1 MKKILSLLTLILV
14 SMPVLAQRTARSQNF
29 ASDFQ
34 TVPVMANVTGV
45 NDVRFHSYVAL
56 LNPTSSAFGVEAT
69 LYDAN
74 GTTKT
79 ATIQLAAGEQKT
91 YDNFLETIFQY
102 SGGGAVTFRSPK
114 ASNRFILGTEVRT
127 TPGSYSTMVPPL
139 EFAGS
144 NSRAFAEGISVD
156 SSSRT
161 NIGCFN
167 QSNAA
172 NTIAVTVYANNHVQV
187 GTTSLSLA
195 PNAWGQTAIASVVP
209 NGYIRFDPAEA
220 AVCYAVVV
228 SNATGDGRFINATEY
243 LP

>member
-1 MKKILSLLTLILV
+1 MKTLLL
-14 SMPVLAQRTARSQNF
+14 VLALVALPVSAQRARSQNF

-45 NDVRFHSYVAL
+45 NNVRFHSYVAL

-74 GTTKT
+74 GTTRT

-102 SGGGAVTFRSPK
+102 SGGGAVTFRSPN
-114 ASNRFILGTEVRT
+114 ANNRFILGTEVRT

-144 NSRAFAEGISVD
+144 SSRAFAEGVSVD
-156 SSSRT
+156 ATSRT

-167 QSNAA
+167 QSALA
-172 NTIAVTVYANNHVQV
+172 NTISVTVYANNHVQV

-195 PNAWGQTAIASVVP
+195 PNAWGQTAITAVVP
-209 NGYIRFDPAEA
+209 NGYIQFDPAEA

>member
-1 MKKILSLLTLILV
+1 MKKLLLVFALIAL
-14 SMPVLAQRTARSQNF
+14 PAFAQRARSQNF

-34 TVPVMANVTGV
+34 TIPVMANVTGV
-45 NDVRFHSYVAL
+45 NNVRFHSYVAL
-56 LNPTSSAFGVEAT
+56 LNPTSSAFSVEAT

-74 GTTKT
+74 GTTRT
-79 ATIQLAAGEQKT
+79 AQIQLAAGEQKT
-91 YDNFLETIFQY
+91 YVNFLETVFQY
-102 SGGGAVTFRSPK
+102 VGGGAVTFRSPN
-114 ASNRFILGTEVRT
+114 ANNRFIVGSEVRT

-156 SSSRT
+156 AGSRT

-167 QSNAA
+167 QSGVA
-172 NTIAVTVYANNHVQV
+172 NNIAVTVYDNNHVAI
-187 GTTSLSLA
+187 GTTSLNLA
-195 PNAWGQTAIASVVP
+195 AHAWGQTAITQVVP
-209 NGYIRFDPAEA
+209 NGYIQFDPAEA

-228 SNATGDGRFINATEY
+228 SNANGDGRFINATEY